1 MVPVYN
7 GRYHKEGS
15 GIGSGGGGRRSLD
28 HVDVTMI
35 ELLMVVVVV
44 SVVAVVSEL
53 VLLCNHIR
61 IILCK

>member
-15 GIGSGGGGRRSLD
+15 GVGSGGGGRRSLD

-44 SVVAVVSEL
+44 VVGEL

>member
-7 GRYHKEGS
+7 GRYHKERS
-15 GIGSGGGGRRSLD
+15 GVGSGGGGRRSLD

-44 SVVAVVSEL
+44 VVGEL

-61 IILCK
+61 IILYK

>member
-28 HVDVTMI
+28 HVDMAMI
-35 ELLMVVVVV
+35 ELLMVVVV
-44 SVVAVVSEL
+44 VVSEL
-53 VLLCNHIR
+53 VLLCNHIPHH
-61 IILCK
+61 IM